1 MTRLWSVLVFAA
13 LASLSLG
20 ASGREIYLACSLVG
34 PGSKPYQYS
43 FAFDSEKST
52 LFWVE
57 GTQTFKVIRNTSTQ
71 LWGSHEMK
79 FRDFPH
85 DATDFRLNRVT
96 GAAEMNY
103 LHKPSTTDVADC
115 KKERNWGCE
124 DFLVLTEKSENGTC
138 AVVDRIVK

>member
-1 MTRLWSVLVFAA
+1 MTRLFSALVFSA

-20 ASGREIYLACSLVG
+20 ANGHGIYLACSLVG
-34 PGSKPYQYS
+34 PGSQSYQYS
-43 FAFDSEKST
+43 FSFDAEKAT

-57 GTQTFKVIRNTSTQ
+57 GTQKFKVIRNTSTQ

-103 LHKPSTTDVADC
+103 LRKPSTADVASC

-124 DFLVLTEKSENGTC
+124 SFLVLTEKSENGTC
-138 AVVDRIVK
+138 AVADRLVK

>member
-1 MTRLWSVLVFAA
+1 MTRLPSALMFAA
-13 LASLSLG
+13 LASLILG
-20 ASGREIYLACSLVG
+20 GCSRETYLACSLVG
-34 PGSKPYQYS
+34 PGNKPYQYS
-43 FAFDSEKST
+43 FAFDPEKIT

-57 GTQTFKVIRNTSTQ
+57 GTQEFKVFRNTSTQ
-71 LWGSHEMK
+71 LWASHEMK

-85 DATDFRLNRVT
+85 DQTDFRLNRVT

-103 LHKPSTTDVADC
+103 LRKPSATDVANC

-138 AVVDRIVK
+138 AVVDRMVK